1 VAVSGK
7 GGSLAYPAGYRDPHA
22 IEGGGGRGTGLAH
35 RRDHFDP
42 LRLQGRI

>member
-1 VAVSGK
+1 MAVSGK

-35 RRDHFDP
+35 RRDHFDVSS
-42 LRLQGRI
+42 LLAR